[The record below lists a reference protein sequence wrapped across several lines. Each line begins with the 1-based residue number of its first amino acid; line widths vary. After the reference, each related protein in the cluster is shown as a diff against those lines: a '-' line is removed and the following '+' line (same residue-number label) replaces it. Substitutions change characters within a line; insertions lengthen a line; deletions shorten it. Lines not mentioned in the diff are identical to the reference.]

1 MLRMSKMTDYGTV
14 ILSHMAQVEAARQAT
29 LLSAND
35 LAGATS
41 LALPTV
47 SKVLKSLSRA
57 GLVSSHRGAQGG
69 YELAR
74 PAQQI
79 TAAQIIDALEGP
91 VAITECASED
101 GHCELESICSVGGA
115 WQRVNHAIRR
125 GLQDISLAQLSAA
138 PGETLPALNLKDCL
152 SGPSAAESATN

>member
-14 ILSHMAQVEAARQAT
+14 ILSHMARVEAAQHHT
-29 LLSAND
+29 LLSASD

-57 GLVSSHRGAQGG
+57 GLVTPHRGAQGG

-125 GLQDISLAQLSAA
+125 GLHDISLAQLSSG
-138 PGETLPALNLKDCL
+138 PGEALPALNLKDCL
-152 SGPSAAESATN
+152 GGPPAAESATN